1 MIIIHPGTND
11 IEKDADTFQKIKK
24 VILTIKEY
32 ETNDNIEIALS
43 SIIHRSDH
51 DFEDIINGANRKVE
65 NLFKGKGRIFKN
77 NNNVISTSLY
87 KIS

>member
-32 ETNDNIEIALS
+32 ETSDNIEIALS

-51 DFEDIINGANRKVE
+51 DFEDKINGANRKVE

-77 NNNVISTSLY
+77 NNNIISTSLY